1 MPEFPGGDKALFNFI
16 NENIQYPEDA
26 KAKNASGTA
35 YYRFIVNKQ
44 GKVTNITLLRSAG
57 DESLDQEAKRV
68 IEMLPDFK
76 PGLKDNKP
84 VDVPMSMPIRFS
96 NKK

>member
-1 MPEFPGGDKALFNFI
+1 MLRYIWEK
-16 NENIQYPEDA
+16 Q
-26 KAKNASGTA
+26 KNASGTA

-76 PGLKDNKP
+76 PGIKDNKP
-84 VDVPMSMPIRFS
+84 VNVQMAIPIVFS
-96 NKK
+96 TKKN